1 MEHGTSIIKTLEGH
15 SDRVSAVSFC
25 GNGKRAVS
33 GSWDNNL
40 ILWNVESGE
49 ALRTLKGST
58 DKIEAVSMSSDGRF
72 AVSGSWGKTVK
83 LWNVA
88 TG

>member
-1 MEHGTSIIKTLEGH
+1 VRVFSGH
-15 SDRVSAVSFC
+15 ADRVCSISLSAD
-25 GNGKRAVS
+25 GKLAIS